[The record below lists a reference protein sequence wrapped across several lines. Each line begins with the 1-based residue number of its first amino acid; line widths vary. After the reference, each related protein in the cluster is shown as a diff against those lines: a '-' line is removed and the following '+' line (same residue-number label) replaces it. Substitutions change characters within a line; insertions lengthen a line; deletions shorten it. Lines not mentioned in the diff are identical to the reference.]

1 LKGKLEAGKYVSR
14 NTIKLIE
21 QYAYFL
27 KLVVLLKAIEQLR
40 GQLRLR
46 VTNDELLY
54 EIVW

>member
-1 LKGKLEAGKYVSR
+1 LEAGKYVSR
-14 NTIKLIE
+14 NAIKLIE
-21 QYAYFL
+21 QFAYFL
-27 KLVVLLKAIEQLR
+27 KLALLLKAIEQLR